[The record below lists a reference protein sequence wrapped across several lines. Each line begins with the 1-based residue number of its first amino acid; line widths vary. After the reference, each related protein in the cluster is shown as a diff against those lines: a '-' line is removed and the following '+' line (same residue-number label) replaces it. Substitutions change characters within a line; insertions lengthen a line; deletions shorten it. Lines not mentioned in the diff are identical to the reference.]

1 VLVPKSGGGRTAAR
15 EVLLSSPAVRKLLLE
30 GATGQL
36 PIAIESGRSLGM
48 RPMVDA
54 LGALVRDG
62 VVDIAD
68 ACGVAPDRAALIAAL
83 ERDGVDVSGVERRA

>member
-1 VLVPKSGGGRTAAR
+1 M
-15 EVLLSSPAVRKLLLE
+15 RKLLLE

-48 RPMVDA
+48 QPMVDA

-62 VVDIAD
+62 IVEIDD
-68 ACGVAPDRAALIAAL
+68 ACSVAPDRSALIAAL
-83 ERDGVDVSGVERRA
+83 VRDGVDVSAVERRA